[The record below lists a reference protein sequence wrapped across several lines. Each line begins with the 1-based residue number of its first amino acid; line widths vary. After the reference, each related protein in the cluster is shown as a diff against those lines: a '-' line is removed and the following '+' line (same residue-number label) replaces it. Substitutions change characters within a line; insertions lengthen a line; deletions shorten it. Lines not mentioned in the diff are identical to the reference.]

1 MGGDPFQMYAA
12 IKMRQGINWDC
23 LTAEE
28 EKVIRARCKGNPAYA
43 AAQIPAS
50 VETVYRIENTIK
62 KKLG

>member
-1 MGGDPFQMYAA
+1 MGGDPFQLYAA
-12 IKMRQGINWDC
+12 IKMRQGINWDI

-28 EKVIRARCKGNPAYA
+28 EKVVRARCKGNPAYA

-50 VETVYRIENTIK
+50 VETVHRLERSIM